1 MYVPTNHHRGTH
13 HHPSS
18 SSGGGARQNLLD
30 NPITYE
36 TVLMIAVVSFAMLLV
51 GIMRCLQS
59 CIAPDTAA
67 NEEDYY
73 EYEYQQEYDEDA
85 RPWNLTLTADGAL
98 VDESGGKGRQ
108 YGTFWDPAHGK
119 WYGVDG

>member
-1 MYVPTNHHRGTH
+1 MYVPKPHHRGTH
-13 HHPSS
+13 QHPSS
-18 SSGGGARQNLLD
+18 TGGGARHDLLD

-36 TVLMIAVVSFAMLLV
+36 TILMIAVVSFAMLLV
-51 GIMRCLQS
+51 GIMRCIQS
-59 CIAPDTAA
+59 YIIGPD
-67 NEEDYY
+67 D
-73 EYEYQQEYDEDA
+73 YEYQQEYDEDA

-98 VDESGGKGRQ
+98 VDEFGNGKGRQ